1 MGGAAADFPTRGL
14 RARRSTVHPGRD
26 AHGDG
31 GPLVHIAYT
40 ADPDPIA
47 RIHPGDADSIQPG
60 DRARFYFSFSF
71 TFTISSS
78 ISISHRASDRRAEPI
93 AACRVDSH
101 HDADPYP
108 QSGS

>member
-1 MGGAAADFPTRGL
+1 VGGAAADFPTRGL

-31 GPLVHIAYT
+31 GPFVHVAHT

-60 DRARFYFSFSF
+60 DRARFSFSF
-71 TFTISSS
+71 T
-78 ISISHRASDRRAEPI
+78 ISISHCASDRRAEPI